1 MGCSFTL
8 EEEEVQKIMK
18 MCSFESWRN
27 LDVNKNGGRRKD
39 TPLAIQAL
47 ETPATCCRFGR
58 ESWNISTRMS
68 CGRSAIFMRQ

>member
-1 MGCSFTL
+1 
-8 EEEEVQKIMK
+8 
-18 MCSFESWRN
+18 MCSFEKLRN

-39 TPLAIQAL
+39 TIGYSSL

-68 CGRSAIFMRQ
+68 CGRIVNWSNGNQVLYVFFDTSL